1 MIRRACLLAL
11 LGLLAFAA
19 GCAGVVEFRLPE
31 EFRDGKIIEDPP
43 ATSLPIHPDVMPC

>member
-1 MIRRACLLAL
+1 MTRRARLLAL

-31 EFRDGKIIEDPP
+31 EFRNGKTVEDPP
-43 ATSLPIHPDVMPC
+43 ATSLPLHADVMPC